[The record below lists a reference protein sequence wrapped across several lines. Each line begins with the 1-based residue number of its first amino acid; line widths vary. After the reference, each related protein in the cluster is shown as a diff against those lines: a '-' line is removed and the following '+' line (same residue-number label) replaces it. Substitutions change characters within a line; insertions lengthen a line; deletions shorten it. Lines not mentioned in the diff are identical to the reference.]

1 MNWILPAMVFLPF
14 AAAIPSYALG
24 RKKSGGSLLLL
35 SASSIAVFALALAL
49 FLTAGDSSRFS
60 IPGIVGLGISFNG
73 DGFRSL

>member
-49 FLTAGDSSRFS
+49 
-60 IPGIVGLGISFNG
+60 LGRTSPNVERANEIARTVERQGSNG
-73 DGFRSL
+73 NGKT